1 MRSLQQIHT
10 EFRDKD
16 VAVLGFNRADDRTVA
31 VEFLRENGA
40 TFPTILDTSQAAWEA
55 CAKFETLGG
64 RSGVPLTYLID
75 REGKIVDAWYGFHG
89 DQSRGRQ
96 VLEDLGIK

>member
-10 EFRDKD
+10 EFRDKG
-16 VAVLGFNRADDRTVA
+16 VAVLGLNRADDKTVA

-40 TFPTILDTSQAAWEA
+40 TFPTILDTSQAAHEA
-55 CAKFETLGG
+55 CGKLEMLG

-75 REGKIVDAWYGFHG
+75 REGMIVDAWYGFHG

-96 VLEDLGIK
+96 VLEDLGIE